1 MIQNLAEYFLP
12 EQEYYL
18 DNISYKRIETFQ
30 QDKENNLKCTD
41 SLTVEVMEETVKITL
56 MRSLNFEPEKI
67 FSLSVSFGAI
77 LRFNPERKK
86 EIHWAEINLAQ
97 EFRSNGGFVLA
108 NLLSRI
114 SLLIGQI
121 TSSYGQQPLILPIG
135 IIQPENN

>member
-56 MRSLNFEPEKI
+56 MRSLNFEPE
-67 FSLSVSFGAI
+67 
-77 LRFNPERKK
+77 RKK

-121 TSSYGQQPLILPIG
+121 TSAYGQQPLILPIG